1 MSKRF
6 FLFVLLSLATP
17 LAMAHPHAWMDLQT
31 RFLIDKQ
38 QQLTGLDL
46 IWHFDD
52 MYSANII
59 EDMKQK
65 KEPLAQQ
72 YQQFAKDS
80 IEFMAS
86 ENWLTHLKVN
96 GKSVTFTKPTAY
108 RTEKE
113 EYHLNLHFVLPLKE
127 PLPVKGNT
135 FTLSIYDSTY
145 YVEMLHHKASAVS
158 VSDDATGLCSAKLEI
173 PKPPEDISAYA
184 ASLDV
189 TQQSD
194 KGLGT
199 LFAEK
204 VVLTCHP

>member
-1 MSKRF
+1 MFKQVT
-6 FLFVLLSLATP
+6 LFVLLSLAAP

-65 KEPLAQQ
+65 KAPLAQQ

-80 IEFMAS
+80 IDFMAS
-86 ENWLTHLKVN
+86 ENWLTHLQVN
-96 GKSVTFTKPTAY
+96 GKPITFIKPTAY

-127 PLPVKGNT
+127 PVPVKGNT

-145 YVEMLHHKASAVS
+145 YVEMLHHKASAIS
-158 VSDDATGLCSAKLEI
+158 VADDAIGLCSTKLDT
-173 PKPPEDISAYA
+173 PTPPEDISAYA
-184 ASLDV
+184 SSLDA

-194 KGLGT
+194 TGLGT

-204 VVLTCHP
+204 VILTCHP

>member
-1 MSKRF
+1 MSKQF
-6 FLFVLLSLATP
+6 FLLVLLSLATP

-31 RFLIDKQ
+31 RFLINEQ

-65 KEPLAQQ
+65 KEPLAEQ

-80 IEFMAS
+80 IDFMAT

-96 GKSVTFTKPTAY
+96 GKAVTFIKPTAY

-113 EYHLNLHFVLPLKE
+113 EYHLNLHFVLPLQA

-145 YVEMLHHKASAVS
+145 YVEMLHHKANAVS
-158 VSDDATGLCSAKLEI
+158 VSENANRLCQTQLET

-194 KGLGT
+194 TGLGT

>member
-1 MSKRF
+1 MKKF
-6 FLFVLLSLATP
+6 VLLFLLSLATP

-31 RFLIDKQ
+31 RFLIDDK

-52 MYSANII
+52 FYSANII

-65 KEPLAQQ
+65 KEPLAKQ
-72 YQQFAKDS
+72 YQDFAKQS
-80 IEFMAS
+80 VEFMAS
-86 ENWLTHLKVN
+86 ENWLTHLIIN
-96 GKSVTFTKPTAY
+96 GKELAFSKPTAY
-108 RTEKE
+108 RTEKQQ
-113 EYHLNLHFVLPLKE
+113 YHLVLHYVLPLKE
-127 PLPVKGNT
+127 PLPIKGST
-135 FTLSIYDSTY
+135 FSLSIYDSTY
-145 YVEMLHHKASAVS
+145 YVEMLHHKLSAITF
-158 VSDDATGLCSAKLEI
+158 SDNATDLCKAQLVE

-189 TQQSD
+189 NQQSD

-204 VVLTCHP
+204 VIVTCHP